1 MVRRETSRTSSL
13 FQTLA
18 FCSALGAGAAIL
30 TAVAIGTVAFKPA
43 QATPT
48 FATETKLPCT
58 QCHSAAPF
66 TASNLTDF
74 GKKFHDNGNKVPN

>member
-18 FCSALGAGAAIL
+18 LCSALGAGAAIL
-30 TAVAIGTVAFKPA
+30 IAGAIAIVAFKPA
-43 QATPT
+43 QANPA
-48 FATETKLPCT
+48 FAAETKLPCT
-58 QCHSAAPF
+58 QCHTAAPF
-66 TASNLTDF
+66 TAGNLTDF